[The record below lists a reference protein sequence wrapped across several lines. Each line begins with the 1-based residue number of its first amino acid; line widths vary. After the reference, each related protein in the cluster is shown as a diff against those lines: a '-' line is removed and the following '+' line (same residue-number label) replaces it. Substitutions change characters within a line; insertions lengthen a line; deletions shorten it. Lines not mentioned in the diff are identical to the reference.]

1 MGYEYKDCLLV
12 EYEWNFWKVCVVELS
27 VKKYWM
33 INSNLPAASASA
45 RFWVAA
51 SRAAAAAAA
60 AAFAAC

>member
-12 EYEWNFWKVCVVELS
+12 ACVVELS

-45 RFWVAA
+45 RF
-51 SRAAAAAAA
+51 
-60 AAFAAC
+60 

>member
-45 RFWVAA
+45 RF
-51 SRAAAAAAA
+51 
-60 AAFAAC
+60 